1 MPGTKLLIV
10 DDEPDVRDGLSRLT
24 QRWGYDVRAASSGEE
39 ALGLVEAY
47 RPAIVITDLVLP
59 RMDGLDLLQKLVA
72 TTPAPIVLI
81 LTAHGTVKTAVEAMR
96 QGAFYYLTKP
106 VDPLQLQV
114 LLEKSLEQAS
124 LTREV
129 DLLRHQLRQKGTYG
143 KLIGGSKGMQAA
155 YRWIELAAKSA
166 GPVFLYG
173 ESGTGKELVARTI
186 HDTSARRGGP
196 FVAINCAAIPE
207 TLIESEIFGHERGA
221 FTGAVDQRAGCF
233 ELADGG
239 TLLLDEI
246 AEMGIGVQAKL
257 LRILQD
263 NVFRRVG
270 GRKEIRVDVRV
281 IAATNRAP
289 AAALASGKLREDLF
303 YRLNV
308 FAIALPPLRDR
319 PEDILPLARSF
330 IDEFDSEP
338 QKRVIG
344 LSQDAEEALLRH
356 PWPGNVRELRN
367 VIQRAMALS
376 ADAVLAAEH
385 VTPALLVDSW
395 PPVAPST
402 RRPQAPRSLSEM
414 EHQLIV
420 ETLESTNYDKTRAA
434 VQLGISLK
442 TLYNK
447 IARYKIRAVKPAH
460 RA

>member
-1 MPGTKLLIV
+1 MPGAKLLVV
-10 DDEPDVRDGLSRLT
+10 DDEPGVRDGLSRLM
-24 QRWGYDVRAASSGEE
+24 QKWGYDVRVASSGEE

-47 RPAIVITDLVLP
+47 RPAVVITDLVLP
-59 RMDGLDLLQKLVA
+59 HMDGLALLQQLTA
-72 TTPAPIVLI
+72 TNPAPVVLI

-124 LTREV
+124 LAREV
-129 DLLRHQLRQKGTYG
+129 DLLRRQLRQKGMFG
-143 KLIGGSKGMQAA
+143 KLTGESQGMQEA
-155 YRWIELAAKSA
+155 YRWIELAAKST
-166 GPVFLYG
+166 GPVLLYG

-186 HDTSARRGGP
+186 HDTSSRRQGP

-221 FTGAVDQRAGCF
+221 FTGATDQRIGCF

-246 AEMGIGVQAKL
+246 AEMGVGVQAKL

-263 NVFRRVG
+263 SVFRRVG
-270 GRKEIRVDVRV
+270 GKKEIRVDVRV
-281 IAATNRAP
+281 IAATNRDP

-319 PEDILPLARSF
+319 PEDILPLARRF
-330 IDEFDSEP
+330 IDEFNVEP
-338 QKRVIG
+338 RKPVIG
-344 LSQDAEEALLRH
+344 LSRDAEEALLRH
-356 PWPGNVRELRN
+356 AWPGNVRELRN
-367 VIQRAMALS
+367 AIQRAVALS
-376 ADAVLAAEH
+376 TDAVLSVEDM
-385 VTPALLVDSW
+385 TPALLVESR
-395 PPVAPST
+395 PSVAPLT
-402 RRPQAPRSLSEM
+402 RQPAPRSLREM

-420 ETLESTNYDKTRAA
+420 ETLESTHHDKMRAA

-447 IARYKIRAVKPAH
+447 IEKYKIRTGKRADPA
-460 RA
+460 

>member
-1 MPGTKLLIV
+1 MAETKLLIV
-10 DDEPDVRDGLSRLT
+10 DDEPDIREGLSRLV

-47 RPAIVITDLVLP
+47 RPTVVITDLVLP
-59 RMDGLDLLQKLVA
+59 EMDGLELLQKLMA
-72 TTPAPIVLI
+72 ATPAPIVLI

-196 FVAINCAAIPE
+196 FVPINCAAIPE

-263 NVFRRVG
+263 HVFRRVG

-289 AAALASGKLREDLF
+289 ATALASGKLREDLF

-319 PEDILPLARSF
+319 QGDILPLARAF
-330 IDEFDSEP
+330 IDEFNVAPSN
-338 QKRVIG
+338 RVIG
-344 LSQDAEEALLRH
+344 LSPDAEQTLLRH

-367 VIQRAMALS
+367 VIQRAVALS
-376 ADAVLAAEH
+376 TDAVLGADH
-385 VTPALLVDSW
+385 VASALLVDSW
-395 PPVAPST
+395 LPPIPST
-402 RRPQAPRSLSEM
+402 PRPRTPRSLREM

-420 ETLESTNYDKTRAA
+420 ETLEGTNYDKTRAA
-434 VQLGISLK
+434 VQLGISVK

-447 IARYKIRAVKPAH
+447 IARYKIRAEKAKH

>member
-1 MPGTKLLIV
+1 MPGAKLLVV
-10 DDEPDVRDGLSRLT
+10 DDEPGVRDGLSRLM
-24 QRWGYDVRAASSGEE
+24 QMWGYDVRVAASGEE

-47 RPAIVITDLVLP
+47 RPAVVITDLVLP
-59 RMDGLDLLQKLVA
+59 HMDGLALLQQLTA
-72 TTPAPIVLI
+72 TNPAPVVLI

-124 LTREV
+124 LAREV
-129 DLLRHQLRQKGTYG
+129 DLLRHQLRQKGTFG
-143 KLIGGSKGMQAA
+143 KLTGESQGMQEA
-155 YRWIELAAKSA
+155 YRWIDLAAKST
-166 GPVFLYG
+166 GPVLLYG

-186 HDTSARRGGP
+186 HDTSSRRQSP

-221 FTGAVDQRAGCF
+221 FTGATDQRIGCF

-246 AEMGIGVQAKL
+246 AEMGVGVQAKL

-263 NVFRRVG
+263 SVFRRVG
-270 GRKEIRVDVRV
+270 GKKEIRVDVRV
-281 IAATNRAP
+281 IAATNHEP

-319 PEDILPLARSF
+319 PEDILPLARRF
-330 IDEFDSEP
+330 IDEFNVEP
-338 QKRVIG
+338 QKPVIG
-344 LSQDAEEALLRH
+344 LSRDAEEALLRH
-356 PWPGNVRELRN
+356 AWPGNVRELRN
-367 VIQRAMALS
+367 AIQRAVALS
-376 ADAVLAAEH
+376 TDAVLSAEDM
-385 VTPALLVDSW
+385 TPALLVESR
-395 PPVAPST
+395 PSGATLT
-402 RRPQAPRSLSEM
+402 RQPAPRTLREM

-420 ETLESTNYDKTRAA
+420 EALESTHYDKMRAA

-447 IARYKIRAVKPAH
+447 IEKYKIRTGKRAHPA
-460 RA
+460 

>member
-1 MPGTKLLIV
+1 MPGAKLLVV
-10 DDEPDVRDGLSRLT
+10 DDEPGVRDGLSRLM
-24 QRWGYDVRAASSGEE
+24 QKWGYEVRTASSGEE

-47 RPAIVITDLVLP
+47 RPAVVVTDLVLP
-59 RMDGLDLLQKLVA
+59 HMDGLALLQQLTAMNPPPV
-72 TTPAPIVLI
+72 VLI

-124 LTREV
+124 LAREV
-129 DLLRHQLRQKGTYG
+129 DLLRHQLRQKGAFG
-143 KLIGGSKGMQAA
+143 KLIGESKGMQEA
-155 YRWIELAAKSA
+155 YRWIELAAKST
-166 GPVFLYG
+166 GPVLLYG

-186 HDTSARRGGP
+186 HDTSSRRQGP

-221 FTGAVDQRAGCF
+221 FTGATDQRIGCF

-246 AEMGIGVQAKL
+246 AEMGVGVQAKL

-263 NVFRRVG
+263 SVFRRVG
-270 GRKEIRVDVRV
+270 GKKEIRVDVRV
-281 IAATNRAP
+281 IAATNHEP

-319 PEDILPLARSF
+319 PEDILALARRF
-330 IDEFDSEP
+330 IDEFNVESRKP
-338 QKRVIG
+338 VIG
-344 LSQDAEEALLRH
+344 LSRDAEEALLRH
-356 PWPGNVRELRN
+356 TWPGNVRELRN
-367 VIQRAMALS
+367 AVQRAVALS
-376 ADAVLAAEH
+376 TDTMLSAKD
-385 VTPALLVDSW
+385 VTPALLVEAR
-395 PPVAPST
+395 PFVAPPT
-402 RRPQAPRSLSEM
+402 RSPAPRSLREM

-434 VQLGISLK
+434 VQLGISPK

-447 IARYKIRAVKPAH
+447 IAKYKIRRGKQPRPA
-460 RA
+460 